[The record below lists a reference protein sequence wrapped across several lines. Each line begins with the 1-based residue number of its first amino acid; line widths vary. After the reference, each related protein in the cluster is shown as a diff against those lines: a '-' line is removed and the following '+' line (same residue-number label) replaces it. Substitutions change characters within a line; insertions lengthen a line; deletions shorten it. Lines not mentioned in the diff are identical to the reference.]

1 MPDEYVDEEMLIGPP
16 ARIKERFRAW
26 RDSGFTTLRIQTTRD
41 EALALVAEVNA
52 A

>member
-1 MPDEYVDEEMLIGPP
+1 MTVAGP
-16 ARIKERFRAW
+16 
-26 RDSGFTTLRIQTTRD
+26 TLRIQTTRD